1 MDAYQSQSF
10 GHRAGRTFTR
20 FLVTL
25 VVLALAGGVLFLLSQ
40 LNSRTYRLAHE
51 NGQLVVLK
59 GRMLPFGA
67 VPYTPGD
74 ARLADAYAPLAVPA
88 GEVQGLLERRFSDRD
103 ELDRALFGVL
113 EALARPRVASDEPAR
128 LDEGLTYLRRAE
140 KLSGLTEEQRL
151 SLKKMQADVA
161 YYQARQRLDEARRD
175 IAEALGQLKLAAEN
189 RGRQA
194 DSANAM
200 ITRVGPAAEKLEE
213 ALRAAVHGS
222 AEAPAPGSNPG
233 SGESPAQAPG
243 AAPPPSAAQGAT
255 APTSGSGGSPAVAP
269 APAQG
274 PSAAGPGAVGDGGS
288 RAP

>member
-1 MDAYQSQSF
+1 MDTHRTQSF
-10 GHRAGRTFTR
+10 GSRAGRTFSR
-20 FLVTL
+20 LLVTL
-25 VVLALAGGVLFLLSQ
+25 LVLALGGGVLFLLSQ
-40 LNSRTYRLAHE
+40 LNSRTYRFGHE

-67 VPYTPGD
+67 VPYRPGD

-88 GEVQGLLERRFSDRD
+88 SEVGALLERKFGDRD

-113 EALARPRVASDEPAR
+113 EGLARPRVASDEAAR
-128 LDEGLTYLRRAE
+128 LDEGLAYLRRAE

-200 ITRVGPAAEKLEE
+200 IARVGPAAEKLEE
-213 ALRAAVHGS
+213 ALRAAVHG
-222 AEAPAPGSNPG
+222 AEAAV
-233 SGESPAQAPG
+233 PAQ
-243 AAPPPSAAQGAT
+243 PPAAAQGGQ
-255 APTSGSGGSPAVAP
+255 APTPTPASGEPAAVAP

-274 PSAAGPGAVGDGGS
+274 PSGGPGAATPDGGA

>member
-1 MDAYQSQSF
+1 MDSYQSQSF

-74 ARLADAYAPLAVPA
+74 ARLADAYAPLAVQA

-113 EALARPRVASDEPAR
+113 EALARPRVAADEPAR
-128 LDEGLTYLRRAE
+128 LDEGLGYLRRAE

-175 IAEALGQLKLAAEN
+175 IAEALAQLKLAAEN

-200 ITRVGPAAEKLEE
+200 INRVGPAAEKLEE
-213 ALRAAVHGS
+213 ALRAAVHGAAS
-222 AEAPAPGSNPG
+222 DAPAEAPA
-233 SGESPAQAPG
+233 
-243 AAPPPSAAQGAT
+243 AAPPPSAGQGAT
-255 APTSGSGGSPAVAP
+255 APTPGSGQGAAVAP

-274 PSAAGPGAVGDGGS
+274 PSAAGPGAVPGGSGDGGT